1 MAKVAAELDYGYYNK
16 SCSFEDLQNA
26 VNKLIHATEAQFQEI
41 KQEKWYHRLFDMVTF
56 SKKREKRM
64 AGQIGS
70 LAQAQELLVEI
81 LVHLSATDT
90 EVADLART
98 CIDDI
103 RLLQENDIY
112 LLQKINTLEDICIL
126 GIKKNEDI
134 KDLPLRAR
142 QILSACLRH
151 ASLQYSDSVPSENQK
166 AYANAVLNY
175 IDTEAEIENISV
187 VLSQQSEDVRRKI
200 LICVMEYI
208 YLHDLSLVLTEDQQD
223 MIDDFNLGRKTT
235 KEIERR
241 IKDTYQLR
249 GVNGFI
255 DKYKTQQF
263 DSVKDTFFVDVAEG
277 TDTST
282 PETNRTRGMSEE
294 IARKIFQFAEDDHWS
309 KPVETTN
316 DFLVRKILGN
326 PVIVEGHEIWA
337 IHKLEG
343 TETML
348 SVLDNDLLNKSWVTG
363 FSIEDTAFIQI
374 GDHIDGQKLYKVD
387 IPHGSSCM
395 IYSGDK
401 SFEIVA
407 MSDEKLLL
415 KLNSGKLM
423 MIDLDGKQIS
433 LSGNFDCAMNHF
445 FFYKDDL
452 WVILGH
458 SSGWELCRFSPTGD
472 RLLSDLKA
480 DKGEYAEM
488 CSVFN
493 GMLYVLVRM
502 DSLGDYSGI
511 GKYNIYSV
519 DLENTSAF
527 RLVQEN
533 IIIHNYAYGI
543 RYPIKNCP
551 NGWIFVGEDDI
562 YSFIHP
568 TDYNLVY
575 FSFETE
581 TAVTIA
587 NGCGY
592 NSQYKEHFFSKEE
605 TLHHLNEFYVIGN
618 YIFYEMGKQTGAEK
632 KAVVSL
638 HEPMSVKLV

>member
-16 SCSFEDLQNA
+16 SCNFEDLENA

-70 LAQAQELLVEI
+70 LAQAQEILLEI

-98 CIDDI
+98 CMDDI

-134 KDLPLRAR
+134 KDLPLRAK

-200 LICVMEYI
+200 LFCVMEYI
-208 YLHDLSLVLTEDQQD
+208 YLHDLSLILTEEQQD
-223 MIDDFNLGRKTT
+223 TIDDFNLGRKTI

-255 DKYKTQQF
+255 DKYKTEQF

-277 TDTST
+277 ADTST
-282 PETNRTRGMSEE
+282 LETNRTRGISEE
-294 IARKIFQFAEDDHWS
+294 IAKKIFQFAEDDHWS

-316 DFLVRKILGN
+316 YFLVRKILGN

-337 IHKLEG
+337 IHKSDG

-348 SVLDNDLLNKSWVTG
+348 SISDKDLLDRSWETG
-363 FSIEDTAFIQI
+363 FSIEDTAFVEINNYT
-374 GDHIDGQKLYKVD
+374 DNHKLYKVD
-387 IPHGSSCM
+387 IPHGSSRM

-401 SFEIVA
+401 DFKIVA
-407 MSDEKLLL
+407 MSDKKLLL
-415 KLNSGKLM
+415 KLHSGKLM
-423 MIDLDGKQIS
+423 MINLDGNQIS
-433 LSGNFDCAMNHF
+433 LSENLDCAINHF

-452 WVILGH
+452 WVILGR
-458 SSGWELCRFSPTGD
+458 SSGWELCRISPTGD
-472 RLLSDLKA
+472 QLLSALKA
-480 DKGEYAEM
+480 DMGDYVEM
-488 CSVFN
+488 CSVYN
-493 GMLYVLVRM
+493 GILYILVKM
-502 DSLGDYSGI
+502 DSLWDYSGI

-527 RLVQEN
+527 RLVQES
-533 IIIHNYAYGI
+533 IIIHNYAYGV
-543 RYPIKNCP
+543 RHPIKNCS

-562 YSFIHP
+562 YSFTYP
-568 TDYNLVY
+568 TNYNLVY

-581 TAVTIA
+581 TATTIA
-587 NGCGY
+587 SGCGY

-605 TLHHLNEFYVIGN
+605 TLHHLNQFYVIGN
-618 YIFYEMGKQTGAEK
+618 YIFYELGKQTGTEK
-632 KAVVSL
+632 KAVVSH
-638 HEPMSVKLV
+638 HEPMSVKLI